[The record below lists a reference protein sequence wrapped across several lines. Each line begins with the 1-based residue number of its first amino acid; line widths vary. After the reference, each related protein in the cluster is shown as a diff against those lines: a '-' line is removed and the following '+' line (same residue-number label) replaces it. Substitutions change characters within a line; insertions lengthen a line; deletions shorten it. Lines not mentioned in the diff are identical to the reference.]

1 MRDEAKANEHFV
13 FDLFVIASD
22 LKWALK
28 YLHIQGT
35 FSESSFFCI
44 TFPASLMRLS
54 SRESWFF
61 FKEIQENVQTTN
73 GKSFRDSNY
82 LM

>member
-13 FDLFVIASD
+13 FDLFVIAFD

-28 YLHIQGT
+28 YSGNTL
-35 FSESSFFCI
+35 SESSFFCI

-54 SRESWFF
+54 RESWVY
-61 FKEIQENVQTTN
+61 FKRNT
-73 GKSFRDSNY
+73 GKCTDY
-82 LM
+82 KW

>member
-13 FDLFVIASD
+13 FDLFVIAFD

-28 YLHIQGT
+28 YSGNTL
-35 FSESSFFCI
+35 SESSFFCI

-54 SRESWFF
+54 RESWVF
-61 FKEIQENVQTTN
+61 FKKKYRKMYRLQMVKVLETPTT
-73 GKSFRDSNY
+73 
-82 LM
+82 